1 MAGMARREE
10 EQAAWYPDAK
20 RLRTDDDEGGVF
32 RWKKKEVEEQRAGLS
47 RHDVERRDAARR
59 AEAER
64 EAERL
69 RARRVQ
75 RENARREREEEEA
88 RRARQA
94 ESAVM
99 ADWVAKEDEFML
111 QQSKARAAIRVRD
124 HRARPIDW
132 LVMPLLDDTE
142 YDDEVDVPLKEPT
155 AYMDTLAPSEL
166 QELHADIQ
174 TFVRLDA
181 DRAAYWKDALIVCD
195 DRCRRVRHQ
204 DQTHVDPSI
213 LADADALLADKSAD
227 ELLELQTS
235 IRSKMRSGEPLDV
248 EYWDMMLRRI
258 VVWRSVAKL
267 RAVHEKTVQ
276 EKIAK
281 RRHEQ
286 RCDAERH
293 CAELAEQ
300 LDTPRKYD
308 VVWDAAE
315 MEPPGRP
322 VHDLTPE
329 ERPLP
334 MYTPAS
340 LRAKLREA
348 RRDVLSR
355 SYIPRQQTEWHRS
368 CQTADDF
375 VRQEAARAM
384 GVNEEAFHDD
394 VRLTQQAH
402 HGESKYRIRKPRYF
416 NRVHTGY
423 EWNRYNQVHYD
434 AEHPPPKQV
443 QGYKFHLF
451 YPDLLDPM
459 QAPTYR
465 VLPDPEGPGD
475 TVLLRFSAGP
485 PYEDVAFRIVQREWD
500 YSYKRG
506 FRSSFD
512 RGILQLH
519 CMYTTLTQ
527 STLSDSST
535 ASNYLMMRPAPPQV
549 LHSSSSPNR
558 ENRSLAFPV
567 PPHL

>member
-1 MAGMARREE
+1 MARREE

-47 RHDVERRDAARR
+47 RQDVERRDAARR

-69 RARRVQ
+69 RARRIQ

-132 LVMPLLDDTE
+132 LVMPLLDD
-142 YDDEVDVPLKEPT
+142 DDNDEVDVPLKEPT
-155 AYMDTLAPSEL
+155 AYMDSLAPSEL

-174 TFVRLDA
+174 TFVRLDT
-181 DRAAYWKDALIVCD
+181 DRAAYWKDVLIVCD

-235 IRSKMRSGEPLDV
+235 IRTKMRSGEPLDV

-281 RRHEQ
+281 RQLEQ

-300 LDTPRKYD
+300 LDTPREHD
-308 VVWDAAE
+308 AIWDAAE

-329 ERPLP
+329 ERQLP

-348 RRDVLSR
+348 RRDVLSQ

-394 VRLTQQAH
+394 VRLTQQAQQ
-402 HGESKYRIRKPRYF
+402 GESKYRVRKPRYF

-519 CMYTTLTQ
+519 CMYTKLTQ

-535 ASNYLMMRPAPPQV
+535 ASN
-549 LHSSSSPNR
+549 
-558 ENRSLAFPV
+558 
-567 PPHL
+567 

>member
-1 MAGMARREE
+1 MARREE
-10 EQAAWYPDAK
+10 EQASWYPDAK
-20 RLRTDDDEGGVF
+20 RLRTDDDEGGIF
-32 RWKKKEVEEQRAGLS
+32 RWKKKEIEEQRAGLS
-47 RHDVERRDAARR
+47 RQDVERRDAERR
-59 AEAER
+59 AEAQR
-64 EAERL
+64 EVERL
-69 RARRVQ
+69 SSRRMQ

-88 RRARQA
+88 RRARLA

-99 ADWVAKEDEFML
+99 ADWVAKENEFML

-124 HRARPIDW
+124 RRARPIDW
-132 LVMPLLDDTE
+132 LVMPFLDDD
-142 YDDEVDVPLKEPT
+142 DDEMDVPLKEPT
-155 AYMDTLAPSEL
+155 AYMDTLLPGEL

-174 TFVRLDA
+174 TFVHLDA

-195 DRCRRVRHQ
+195 DRCRRTQHQ
-204 DQTHVDPSI
+204 EPTHVDPSI

-235 IRSKMRSGEPLDV
+235 IRAKMRSGEPLDV
-248 EYWDMMLRRI
+248 EYWDMMLQRI

-267 RAVHEKTVQ
+267 RAVYEKTVR

-281 RRHEQ
+281 LQHEQ
-286 RCDAERH
+286 RCDAERQ
-293 CAELAEQ
+293 CGELAEQ
-300 LDTPRKYD
+300 VDTRREYD
-308 VVWDAAE
+308 AVWDAAE

-322 VHDLTPE
+322 MHDLTWE
-329 ERPLP
+329 ERQLP

-340 LRAKLREA
+340 LRAKLQEA
-348 RRDVLSR
+348 RRDVLCR
-355 SYIPRQQTEWHRS
+355 SYIPRRQLAWNGS
-368 CQTADDF
+368 CQTAEDF

-394 VRLTQQAH
+394 VRLTRQTYQW
-402 HGESKYRIRKPRYF
+402 ESKYRIRKPRYS

-475 TVLLRFSAGP
+475 TVLLCFSAGP

-519 CMYTTLTQ
+519 CMYTILTQ

-535 ASNYLMMRPAPPQV
+535 ASNHLMMRPAPPQT